1 MGDTLP
7 SAADSVHFTWIL
19 ILKTRTS
26 STLNLPLYSHTFAC
40 FGLGLFEQAMDIYS
54 APRRVKQS
62 ADTWPR
68 KPSSISLLLKKCLS
82 SPFVN
87 VWHWRTFFTKC
98 HRMQAVSQ
106 QPIRGQICNKPLS
119 VFSAALVYSTPIQLI
134 TEVSPAGKWTERLW
148 EADRDERQFEKFKL
162 CLDLICSM

>member
-1 MGDTLP
+1 MGDTAICCRFGAFYMNSRLK
-7 SAADSVHFTWIL
+7 STNIFL
-19 ILKTRTS
+19 IK
-26 STLNLPLYSHTFAC
+26 LPLFSRTFAC
-40 FGLGLFEQAMDIYS
+40 FGLWLFEQAVDMYS
-54 APRRVKQS
+54 SPRRVKQS
-62 ADTWPR
+62 AHTWSH
-68 KPSSISLLLKKCLS
+68 KPSSISLLLKKCFS
-82 SPFVN
+82 SPFIN

-106 QPIRGQICNKPLS
+106 QPIGGQIFNKRLS
-119 VFSAALVYSTPIQLI
+119 VFSAALVYSTPTQLI